1 MSYLQSI
8 ENINFTVVVYL
19 FIYLKYILEV
29 ERKQQ
34 KDETE
39 QRFHLPSCFQPMCEF
54 PGPLLEI
61 SRPNA
66 HAALTVLGSLLWL
79 VSCMIHDS
87 LLGINNSNSV
97 SCWESLSNVSSEWA
111 QSLSGEIP
119 ALKEM
124 AFWSGPAS
132 CVSQNTL
139 LLESSPQINYKKSKT
154 GYTGWLKYI

>member
-54 PGPLLEI
+54 PGPLVEI

-66 HAALTVLGSLLWL
+66 HAALTVLGSLL
-79 VSCMIHDS
+79 
-87 LLGINNSNSV
+87 
-97 SCWESLSNVSSEWA
+97 
-111 QSLSGEIP
+111 
-119 ALKEM
+119 
-124 AFWSGPAS
+124 
-132 CVSQNTL
+132 
-139 LLESSPQINYKKSKT
+139 
-154 GYTGWLKYI
+154 